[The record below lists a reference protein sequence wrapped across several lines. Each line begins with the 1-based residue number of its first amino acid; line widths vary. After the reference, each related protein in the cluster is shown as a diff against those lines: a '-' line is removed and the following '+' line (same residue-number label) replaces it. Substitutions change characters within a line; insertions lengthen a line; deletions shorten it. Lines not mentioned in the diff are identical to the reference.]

1 MKSLILSIIVFTYLP
16 VFCQFIIPSPIIN
29 VGNYLITDTVYMD
42 PQGSDSNLGT
52 FSSPLQTF
60 TAAVQMLPWGTAGIN
75 GGHAYG
81 LIMLKPGF
89 YQTTLGFQQYA
100 NNWQNNG
107 VYKDISVE
115 GIGNVIIGG
124 TAANLSTGHLLQL
137 SGDHIFVKNITLQYS
152 SGTGLLISRINP
164 RQRNILID
172 NVTVEHVGAFS
183 ILSPLGAFSI
193 LTKAVDTISIINSKS
208 LYASRIGFENDT
220 SPCEWPSGI
229 KLLDNSNCIVNNC
242 EVAYTRGEGLNFQ
255 NSTLC
260 NAYSNHL
267 HDNNTN
273 FYVENSYKIMFH
285 ENMIYNT
292 PNIGSQYWRGC
303 LGDTTA
309 VWSGDGILIA
319 NEGSCST
326 GSNPV
331 FENCSTKCSL
341 PTAYFPNVDSI
352 FIYNNIV
359 QKVGSG
365 ISFWEGVTNIA
376 GFNCIKNVFVFNN
389 TFIETMGMP
398 GAGNNGHVNFY
409 FPSYNLLSPNS
420 FYGSMENIQIFNNIF
435 TFDTLTYATMQPFKK
450 TLNAFHP
457 TPNAIF
463 SSNNLWIKSH
473 TSLGLGDEVRSTM
486 PVSTYSLLD
495 SVYSITP
502 CSDHMYWVKSVP
514 ATMPFLT
521 SDYLGQPRTSPTTN
535 VGAIEYK
542 LNCSNLGLNDFA
554 TSIEKPL
561 LFPNPC
567 LSCSSVRISNLPQ
580 DKVVSYVVYN
590 SLGLEI
596 LTGVLK
602 NNSIETNL
610 LTSGVYYV
618 QLRGESKSPFQ
629 KLIIQK

>member
-1 MKSLILSIIVFTYLP
+1 MKLLILSIIAFTYLP
-16 VFCQFIIPSPIIN
+16 VFCQFNIPSPILN
-29 VGNYLITDTVYMD
+29 VGNYIITDTVYMD

-60 TAAVQMLPWGTAGIN
+60 AAAVQMLPWGTAGIN

-81 LIMLKPGF
+81 LIILKPGF
-89 YQTTLGFQQYA
+89 YQTTSGFQQYA
-100 NNWQNNG
+100 NNWQNNS

-124 TAANLSTGHLLQL
+124 TVTNLSTGHLLQL

-152 SGTGLLISRINP
+152 SGIGLLIARENP

-172 NVTVEHVGAFS
+172 HVTVDHVGSFS
-183 ILSPLGAFSI
+183 M
-193 LTKAVDTISIINSKS
+193 LTKGIDTISIINSKS
-208 LYASRIGFENDT
+208 LYASRIGFENST
-220 SPCEWPSGI
+220 SPCQWPSGI
-229 KLLDNSNCIVNNC
+229 KLLDNSTCIVNNC

-260 NAYSNHL
+260 NAYNNHL
-267 HDNNTN
+267 HDNNLN
-273 FYVENSYKIMFH
+273 FYDENSSKIMFH
-285 ENMIYNT
+285 ENLIYNT

-303 LGDTTA
+303 LADTTA
-309 VWSGDGILIA
+309 IWSGDGILIA

-331 FENCSTKCSL
+331 FENCKTKCSF
-341 PTAYFPNVDSI
+341 PTVYYPNVDSI
-352 FIYNNIV
+352 FIYNNIL

-365 ISFWEGVTNIA
+365 ISFWEGVTSIV
-376 GFNCIKNVFVFNN
+376 GINCIKNVFVFNN

-398 GAGNNGHVNFY
+398 GASNSGFVKFF
-409 FPSYNLLSPNS
+409 FPSYNLIANS

-450 TLNAFHP
+450 TLHPNHP
-457 TPNAIF
+457 TPNAISF
-463 SSNNLWIKSH
+463 SNNLWIKTH
-473 TSLGLGDEVRSTM
+473 PSLGLGDEVRSTM
-486 PVSTYSLLD
+486 PVSSYSLLD
-495 SVYSITP
+495 SVNSITP
-502 CSDHMYWVKSVP
+502 CFDQSYWVKSVP
-514 ATMPFLT
+514 ATIPFLT
-521 SDYLGQPRTSPTTN
+521 IDYLGQARTSPTTN

-542 LNCSNLGLNDFA
+542 LDCSSLGLNDFA
-554 TSIEKPL
+554 TTIEKPL

-567 LSCSSVRISNLPQ
+567 LSCNSVRIPNLPE
-580 DKVVSYVVYN
+580 DKVLSFVVYN

-602 NNSIETNL
+602 NNSFETNL

>member
-16 VFCQFIIPSPIIN
+16 VFSQFNIPTPILN

-60 TAAVQMLPWGTAGIN
+60 TAAVQMLPWGPAGIN

-89 YQTTLGFQQYA
+89 YQTTSGFQQYA
-100 NNWQNNG
+100 NNWQNNS

-124 TAANLSTGHLLQL
+124 TVTNLSTGHLLQL

-152 SGTGLLISRINP
+152 SGIGLLIARENP

-172 NVTVEHVGAFS
+172 HVTVDHVGSFS
-183 ILSPLGAFSI
+183 M
-193 LTKAVDTISIINSKS
+193 LTKGVDTISIINSKS
-208 LYASRIGFENDT
+208 LYASRIGFENST
-220 SPCEWPSGI
+220 SPCQWPSGI
-229 KLLDNSNCIVNNC
+229 KLLDNSTCIVNNC

-260 NAYSNHL
+260 NAYNNHL
-267 HDNNTN
+267 HDNNLN
-273 FYVENSYKIMFH
+273 FYDENSSKIMFH
-285 ENMIYNT
+285 ENLIYNT

-303 LGDTTA
+303 LADTTA
-309 VWSGDGILIA
+309 IWSGDGILIA

-331 FENCSTKCSL
+331 FENCKTKCSF
-341 PTAYFPNVDSI
+341 PTVYYPNVDSI
-352 FIYNNIV
+352 FIYNNIL

-365 ISFWEGVTNIA
+365 ISFWEGVTSIV
-376 GFNCIKNVFVFNN
+376 GINCIKNVFVFNN

-398 GAGNNGHVNFY
+398 GASNSGFVKFF
-409 FPSYNLLSPNS
+409 FPSYNLIANS

-450 TLNAFHP
+450 TLHPNHP
-457 TPNAIF
+457 TPNAISF
-463 SSNNLWIKSH
+463 SNNLWIKTH
-473 TSLGLGDEVRSTM
+473 PSLGLGDEVRSTM
-486 PVSTYSLLD
+486 PISSYSLLD
-495 SVYSITP
+495 SVNSITP
-502 CSDHMYWVKSVP
+502 CFDQSYWVKAVP
-514 ATMPFLT
+514 LTISFLT
-521 SDYLGQPRTSPTTN
+521 SDYLGQARTSPTTN

-542 LNCSNLGLNDFA
+542 LNCSSLGLNDFA
-554 TSIEKPL
+554 TTIEKPL

-567 LSCSSVRISNLPQ
+567 LSCNSVRIPNLPE
-580 DKVVSYVVYN
+580 DKVLSYVVYN

-602 NNSIETNL
+602 NNSFETNL
-610 LTSGVYYV
+610 LPSGVYYV

>member
-16 VFCQFIIPSPIIN
+16 VFCQFNIPSPILN
-29 VGNYLITDTVYMD
+29 VGNYIITDTVYMD

-60 TAAVQMLPWGTAGIN
+60 AAAVQMLPWGTAGIN

-100 NNWQNNG
+100 NNWQNNS

-124 TAANLSTGHLLQL
+124 TVANISTGHLLQL

-152 SGTGLLISRINP
+152 SGIGLLIARENP

-172 NVTVEHVGAFS
+172 HVTVDHVGSFS
-183 ILSPLGAFSI
+183 M
-193 LTKAVDTISIINSKS
+193 LTKGIDTISIINSKS
-208 LYASRIGFENDT
+208 LYASRIGFENST
-220 SPCEWPSGI
+220 SPCQWPSGI
-229 KLLDNSNCIVNNC
+229 KLLDNSTCIVNNC

-260 NAYSNHL
+260 NAYNNKL
-267 HDNNTN
+267 HDNNLN
-273 FYVENSYKIMFH
+273 FYDENSSKIMFH
-285 ENMIYNT
+285 ENLIYNT

-303 LGDTTA
+303 LADTTPI
-309 VWSGDGILIA
+309 WSGDGILIA

-331 FENCSTKCSL
+331 FENCSTKCSF
-341 PTAYFPNVDSI
+341 PTVYYPNVDSI
-352 FIYNNIV
+352 FIYNNIL

-365 ISFWEGVTNIA
+365 ISFWEGVTSIV
-376 GFNCIKNVFVFNN
+376 GINCIKNVFVFNN

-398 GAGNNGHVNFY
+398 GASNSGFVKFF
-409 FPSYNLLSPNS
+409 FPSYNLIANS

-435 TFDTLTYATMQPFKK
+435 TFDTLTYASMQPFKK
-450 TLNAFHP
+450 TLHPNHP
-457 TPNAIF
+457 TPNAISF
-463 SSNNLWIKSH
+463 SNNLWIKTH
-473 TSLGLGDEVRSTM
+473 PSLGLGDEVRSTM
-486 PVSTYSLLD
+486 PVSSYSLLD
-495 SVYSITP
+495 SVNSITP
-502 CSDHMYWVKSVP
+502 CSDQSYWVKAVSV
-514 ATMPFLT
+514 TMPFLT
-521 SDYLGQPRTSPTTN
+521 SDYLGQARTSPTTN

-542 LNCSNLGLNDFA
+542 LDCSDLGLDDFA
-554 TSIEKPL
+554 TTIEKPL
-561 LFPNPC
+561 IFPNPC
-567 LSCSSVRISNLPQ
+567 LSCNSVRIPNLPE
-580 DKVVSYVVYN
+580 DKVLSFVVYN

-596 LTGVLK
+596 LTSVLK
-602 NNSIETNL
+602 NNSFETNL
-610 LTSGVYYV
+610 LPSGVYYV

>member
-1 MKSLILSIIVFTYLP
+1 MKLLILSIIAFTYLP
-16 VFCQFIIPSPIIN
+16 VFCQFNIPSPIIN

-60 TAAVQMLPWGTAGIN
+60 AAAVQMLPWGTAGIN

-100 NNWQNNG
+100 NNWQNNS

-152 SGTGLLISRINP
+152 SGIGLLISRENP

-172 NVTVEHVGAFS
+172 HVTVDHVGSFS
-183 ILSPLGAFSI
+183 M
-193 LTKAVDTISIINSKS
+193 LTKGIDTISIINSKS
-208 LYASRIGFENDT
+208 LYASRIGFENST
-220 SPCEWPSGI
+220 SPCQWPSGI
-229 KLLDNSNCIVNNC
+229 KLLDNSTCIVNNC

-260 NAYSNHL
+260 NAYNNKL
-267 HDNNTN
+267 HDNNLN
-273 FYVENSYKIMFH
+273 FYDENSSKIMFH
-285 ENMIYNT
+285 ENLIYNT

-303 LGDTTA
+303 LADTTA
-309 VWSGDGILIA
+309 IWSGDGILIA

-331 FENCSTKCSL
+331 FENCNTKCSF
-341 PTAYFPNVDSI
+341 PTVYYPNVDSI
-352 FIYNNIV
+352 FIYNNIL

-365 ISFWEGVTNIA
+365 ISFWEGVTSIVGN
-376 GFNCIKNVFVFNN
+376 NCVKNVFVFNN

-398 GAGNNGHVNFY
+398 GASNSGFVKFF
-409 FPSYNLLSPNS
+409 FPSYNLIANS

-435 TFDTLTYATMQPFKK
+435 TFDTLTYASMQPFKK
-450 TLNAFHP
+450 TLHPNHP
-457 TPNAIF
+457 TPNAISF
-463 SSNNLWIKSH
+463 SNNLWIKTH
-473 TSLGLGDEVRSTM
+473 PSLGLGDEVRSAM
-486 PVSTYSLLD
+486 PISSYSLLD
-495 SVYSITP
+495 SVNSITP
-502 CSDHMYWVKSVP
+502 CFDQSYWVKAVP
-514 ATMPFLT
+514 VTMSFLT
-521 SDYLGQPRTSPTTN
+521 SDYLGQVRTSPTTN

-542 LNCSNLGLNDFA
+542 LNCSSLGINDFA
-554 TSIEKPL
+554 TTIEKPL

-567 LSCSSVRISNLPQ
+567 LSCNSVRIPNLPE
-580 DKVVSYVVYN
+580 DKVLSFVVYN

-602 NNSIETNL
+602 NNSFETNL
-610 LTSGVYYV
+610 LPSGVYYV

>member
-1 MKSLILSIIVFTYLP
+1 MKLLILSIIAFTYLP
-16 VFCQFIIPSPIIN
+16 VFCQFNIPSPIIN

-60 TAAVQMLPWGTAGIN
+60 DAAVQMLPWGTAGIN

-100 NNWQNNG
+100 NNWQNNS

-124 TAANLSTGHLLQL
+124 TVTNLSTGHLLQL

-152 SGTGLLISRINP
+152 SGIGLLISRENP

-172 NVTVEHVGAFS
+172 HVTVDHVGSFS
-183 ILSPLGAFSI
+183 M
-193 LTKAVDTISIINSKS
+193 LTKGIDTISIINSKS
-208 LYASRIGFENDT
+208 LYASRIGFENST
-220 SPCEWPSGI
+220 SPCQWPSGI
-229 KLLDNSNCIVNNC
+229 KLLDNSTCIVNNC

-260 NAYSNHL
+260 NAYNNHL
-267 HDNNTN
+267 HDNNLN
-273 FYVENSYKIMFH
+273 FYDENSSKIMFH
-285 ENMIYNT
+285 ENLIYNT

-303 LGDTTA
+303 LADTTA
-309 VWSGDGILIA
+309 IWSGDGILIA

-331 FENCSTKCSL
+331 FENCRTKCSF
-341 PTAYFPNVDSI
+341 PTVYYPNVDSI
-352 FIYNNIV
+352 FIYNNIL

-365 ISFWEGVTNIA
+365 ISFWEGVTSIV
-376 GFNCIKNVFVFNN
+376 GINCIKNVFVFNN

-398 GAGNNGHVNFY
+398 GASNSGFVKFF
-409 FPSYNLLSPNS
+409 FPSYNLIANS
-420 FYGSMENIQIFNNIF
+420 FYGRMENIQIFNNIF
-435 TFDTLTYATMQPFKK
+435 TFDTLTYASMQPFKK
-450 TLNAFHP
+450 TLHPNHP
-457 TPNAIF
+457 TPNAISF
-463 SSNNLWIKSH
+463 SNNLWIKTH
-473 TSLGLGDEVRSTM
+473 PSLGLGDEVRSMM
-486 PVSTYSLLD
+486 PISSYSLLD
-495 SVYSITP
+495 SVNSITP
-502 CSDHMYWVKSVP
+502 CFDQSYWVKAVP
-514 ATMPFLT
+514 VTMSILT
-521 SDYLGQPRTSPTTN
+521 SDYLGQVRTSPTTN

-542 LNCSNLGLNDFA
+542 LNCSSLGLNDFA
-554 TSIEKPL
+554 TTIEKPL

-567 LSCSSVRISNLPQ
+567 LSCNSVRIPNLPE
-580 DKVVSYVVYN
+580 DKVLSFVVYN

-602 NNSIETNL
+602 NNSFETNL
-610 LTSGVYYV
+610 LPSGVYYV

>member
-1 MKSLILSIIVFTYLP
+1 M
-16 VFCQFIIPSPIIN
+16 
-29 VGNYLITDTVYMD
+29 
-42 PQGSDSNLGT
+42 
-52 FSSPLQTF
+52 
-60 TAAVQMLPWGTAGIN
+60 
-75 GGHAYG
+75 
-81 LIMLKPGF
+81 
-89 YQTTLGFQQYA
+89 
-100 NNWQNNG
+100 
-107 VYKDISVE
+107 
-115 GIGNVIIGG
+115 
-124 TAANLSTGHLLQL
+124 
-137 SGDHIFVKNITLQYS
+137 
-152 SGTGLLISRINP
+152 
-164 RQRNILID
+164 
-172 NVTVEHVGAFS
+172 TVEHVGAYS

-365 ISFWEGVTNIA
+365 ISFWEGVTTIA
-376 GFNCIKNVFVFNN
+376 GINCIKNVFVFNN

-409 FPSYNLLSPNS
+409 FPSYNPIFNS

-450 TLNAFHP
+450 TLHPNHP

-521 SDYLGQPRTSPTTN
+521 SDYLGQARTSPTTN

-554 TSIEKPL
+554 TTIEKPL

-567 LSCSSVRISNLPQ
+567 LSCSSVRISNLTQ

-590 SLGLEI
+590 SLGLDI
-596 LTGVLK
+596 STGVLK
-602 NNSIETNL
+602 NNSFETNL
-610 LTSGVYYV
+610 LPSGVYYV

>member
-16 VFCQFIIPSPIIN
+16 VFCQFNIPSPILN
-29 VGNYLITDTVYMD
+29 VGNYIITDTVYMD

-60 TAAVQMLPWGTAGIN
+60 AAAVQMLPWGTAGIN

-89 YQTTLGFQQYA
+89 YQTTSGFQQYA

-124 TAANLSTGHLLQL
+124 TVTNLSTGHLLQL

-152 SGTGLLISRINP
+152 SGIGLLIARENP

-172 NVTVEHVGAFS
+172 HVTVDHVGSFS
-183 ILSPLGAFSI
+183 M

-208 LYASRIGFENDT
+208 LYASRIGFENST
-220 SPCEWPSGI
+220 SPCQWPSGI
-229 KLLDNSNCIVNNC
+229 KLLDNSTCIVNNC

-260 NAYSNHL
+260 NAYNNHL
-267 HDNNTN
+267 HDNNLN
-273 FYVENSYKIMFH
+273 FYDENSSKIMFH
-285 ENMIYNT
+285 ENLIYNT

-303 LGDTTA
+303 LADTTA
-309 VWSGDGILIA
+309 IWSGDGILIA

-331 FENCSTKCSL
+331 FENCKTKCSF
-341 PTAYFPNVDSI
+341 PTVYYPNVDSI
-352 FIYNNIV
+352 FIYNNIL

-365 ISFWEGVTNIA
+365 ISFWEGVTSIV
-376 GFNCIKNVFVFNN
+376 GINCIKNVFVFNN

-398 GAGNNGHVNFY
+398 GASNSGFVKFF
-409 FPSYNLLSPNS
+409 FPSYNLIANS

-435 TFDTLTYATMQPFKK
+435 TFDTLTYASMQPFKK
-450 TLNAFHP
+450 TLHPNHP
-457 TPNAIF
+457 TPNAISF
-463 SSNNLWIKSH
+463 SNNLWIKTH
-473 TSLGLGDEVRSTM
+473 PSLGLGDEVRSMM
-486 PVSTYSLLD
+486 PISSYSLLD
-495 SVYSITP
+495 SVNSITP
-502 CSDHMYWVKSVP
+502 CFDQSYWVKAVP
-514 ATMPFLT
+514 VTISFLT
-521 SDYLGQPRTSPTTN
+521 SDYLGQARTSPTTN

-542 LNCSNLGLNDFA
+542 LDCSSLGLNDFA
-554 TSIEKPL
+554 TTIDKPL

-567 LSCSSVRISNLPQ
+567 LSCNSVRIPNLPE
-580 DKVVSYVVYN
+580 DKVLSYVVYN

-602 NNSIETNL
+602 NNSFETNL
-610 LTSGVYYV
+610 LPSGVYYV

>member
-16 VFCQFIIPSPIIN
+16 VFCQFNIPSPILN
-29 VGNYLITDTVYMD
+29 VGNYIITDTVYMD

-89 YQTTLGFQQYA
+89 YQTTSGFQQYA
-100 NNWQNNG
+100 NNWQNNS

-124 TAANLSTGHLLQL
+124 TVTNLSTGHLLQL

-152 SGTGLLISRINP
+152 SGIGLLIARENP

-172 NVTVEHVGAFS
+172 HVTVDHVGS
-183 ILSPLGAFSI
+183 FSI
-193 LTKAVDTISIINSKS
+193 LTKGIDTISIINSKS
-208 LYASRIGFENDT
+208 LYASRIGFENST
-220 SPCEWPSGI
+220 SPCQWPSGI
-229 KLLDNSNCIVNNC
+229 KLLDNSTCIVNNC

-260 NAYSNHL
+260 NAYNNKL
-267 HDNNTN
+267 HDNNLN
-273 FYVENSYKIMFH
+273 FYDENSSKIMFH
-285 ENMIYNT
+285 ENLIYNT

-303 LGDTTA
+303 LADTTA
-309 VWSGDGILIA
+309 IWSGDGILIA

-331 FENCSTKCSL
+331 FENCKTKCSF
-341 PTAYFPNVDSI
+341 PTVYYPNVDSI
-352 FIYNNIV
+352 FIYNNIL

-365 ISFWEGVTNIA
+365 ISFWEGVTSIV
-376 GFNCIKNVFVFNN
+376 GINCIKNVFVFNN

-398 GAGNNGHVNFY
+398 GASNSGFVKFF
-409 FPSYNLLSPNS
+409 FPSYNLIANS

-435 TFDTLTYATMQPFKK
+435 TFDTLTYASMQPFKK
-450 TLNAFHP
+450 TLHPNHP
-457 TPNAIF
+457 TPNAISF
-463 SSNNLWIKSH
+463 SNNLWIKTH
-473 TSLGLGDEVRSTM
+473 PSLGLGDEVRSMM
-486 PVSTYSLLD
+486 PISSYSLLD
-495 SVYSITP
+495 SVNSITP
-502 CSDHMYWVKSVP
+502 CFDQSYWVKAVP
-514 ATMPFLT
+514 VTMSFLT
-521 SDYLGQPRTSPTTN
+521 SDYLGQVRTSPTTN

-542 LNCSNLGLNDFA
+542 LNCSSLGINDFA
-554 TSIEKPL
+554 TTIEKPL

-567 LSCSSVRISNLPQ
+567 LSCNSVRIPNLPE
-580 DKVVSYVVYN
+580 DKVLSFVVYN

-602 NNSIETNL
+602 NNSFETNL
-610 LTSGVYYV
+610 LPSGVYYV

>member
-1 MKSLILSIIVFTYLP
+1 MKLLILSIIAFTYLP
-16 VFCQFIIPSPIIN
+16 VFCQFNIPSPIIN

-60 TAAVQMLPWGTAGIN
+60 DAAVQMLPWGTAGIN

-100 NNWQNNG
+100 NNWQNNS

-152 SGTGLLISRINP
+152 SGIGLLISRENP

-172 NVTVEHVGAFS
+172 HVTVDHVGSFS
-183 ILSPLGAFSI
+183 M
-193 LTKAVDTISIINSKS
+193 LTKGIDTISIINSKS
-208 LYASRIGFENDT
+208 LYASRIGFENST
-220 SPCEWPSGI
+220 SPCQWPSGI
-229 KLLDNSNCIVNNC
+229 KLLDNSTCIVNNC

-260 NAYSNHL
+260 NAYNNKL
-267 HDNNTN
+267 HDNNLN
-273 FYVENSYKIMFH
+273 FYDENSSKIMFH
-285 ENMIYNT
+285 ENLIYNT

-303 LGDTTA
+303 LADTTA
-309 VWSGDGILIA
+309 IWSGDGILIA

-331 FENCSTKCSL
+331 FENCRTKCSF
-341 PTAYFPNVDSI
+341 PTVYYPNVDSV
-352 FIYNNIV
+352 FIYNNIL

-365 ISFWEGVTNIA
+365 ISFWEGVTSIV
-376 GFNCIKNVFVFNN
+376 GINCIKNVFVFNN

-398 GAGNNGHVNFY
+398 GASNSGFVKFF
-409 FPSYNLLSPNS
+409 FPSYNLIANS
-420 FYGSMENIQIFNNIF
+420 FYGRMENIQIFNNIF
-435 TFDTLTYATMQPFKK
+435 TFDTLTYASMQPFKK
-450 TLNAFHP
+450 TLHPNHP
-457 TPNAIF
+457 TPNAISF
-463 SSNNLWIKSH
+463 SNNLWIKTH
-473 TSLGLGDEVRSTM
+473 PSLGLGDEVRSMM
-486 PVSTYSLLD
+486 PISSYSLLD
-495 SVYSITP
+495 SVNSITP
-502 CSDHMYWVKSVP
+502 CFDQSYWVKAVP
-514 ATMPFLT
+514 VTMSILT
-521 SDYLGQPRTSPTTN
+521 SDYLGQVRTSPTTN

-542 LNCSNLGLNDFA
+542 LNCSSLGLNDFA
-554 TSIEKPL
+554 TTIEKPL

-567 LSCSSVRISNLPQ
+567 LSCNSVSIPNLPE
-580 DKVVSYVVYN
+580 DKVLSFVVYN

-602 NNSIETNL
+602 NNSFETNL
-610 LTSGVYYV
+610 LPSGVYYV

>member
-1 MKSLILSIIVFTYLP
+1 MKSLILSILVFTYLP
-16 VFCQFIIPSPIIN
+16 LFCQFNIPSPIIN

-60 TAAVQMLPWGTAGIN
+60 AAAVQMLPWGTAGIN

-100 NNWQNNG
+100 NNWQNNS

-137 SGDHIFVKNITLQYS
+137 SGDHIFVKNIKLQYS
-152 SGTGLLISRINP
+152 SGIGLLIARENP
-164 RQRNILID
+164 RQRNISID
-172 NVTVEHVGAFS
+172 HVTVDHVGSFS
-183 ILSPLGAFSI
+183 M
-193 LTKAVDTISIINSKS
+193 LTKGIDTISIINSKS
-208 LYASRIGFENDT
+208 LYASRIGFENST
-220 SPCEWPSGI
+220 SPCQWPSGI
-229 KLLDNSNCIVNNC
+229 KLLDNSTCIVNNC

-260 NAYSNHL
+260 NAYNNKL
-267 HDNNTN
+267 HDNNLN
-273 FYVENSYKIMFH
+273 FYDENSSKIMFH
-285 ENMIYNT
+285 ENLIYNT

-303 LGDTTA
+303 LADTTA
-309 VWSGDGILIA
+309 IWSGDGILIA

-331 FENCSTKCSL
+331 FENCNTKCSF
-341 PTAYFPNVDSI
+341 PTVYYPNVDSI
-352 FIYNNIV
+352 FIYNNIL

-365 ISFWEGVTNIA
+365 ISFWEGVTSIVGN
-376 GFNCIKNVFVFNN
+376 NCVKNVFVFNN

-398 GAGNNGHVNFY
+398 GASNSGFVKFF
-409 FPSYNLLSPNS
+409 FPSYNLIANS

-435 TFDTLTYATMQPFKK
+435 TFDTLTYASMQPFKK
-450 TLNAFHP
+450 TLHPNHP
-457 TPNAIF
+457 TPNAISF
-463 SSNNLWIKSH
+463 SNNLWIKTH
-473 TSLGLGDEVRSTM
+473 PSLGLGDEVRTTM
-486 PVSTYSLLD
+486 PISSYSLLD
-495 SVYSITP
+495 SVNSITP
-502 CSDHMYWVKSVP
+502 CFDQSYWVKAVP
-514 ATMPFLT
+514 VTMSFLT
-521 SDYLGQPRTSPTTN
+521 SDYLGQVRTSPTTN

-542 LNCSNLGLNDFA
+542 LNCSSLGINDFA
-554 TSIEKPL
+554 TTIEKPL

-567 LSCSSVRISNLPQ
+567 LSCNSVRIPNLPE
-580 DKVVSYVVYN
+580 DKVLSFVVYN

-602 NNSIETNL
+602 NNSFETNL

>member
-16 VFCQFIIPSPIIN
+16 VFCQFNIPSPILN
-29 VGNYLITDTVYMD
+29 VGNYVITDTVYMD

-60 TAAVQMLPWGTAGIN
+60 AAAVQMLPWGTAGIN

-81 LIMLKPGF
+81 LIMLKPGY
-89 YQTTLGFQQYA
+89 YQTTSGFQQYS
-100 NNWQNNG
+100 NNWQNNS

-124 TAANLSTGHLLQL
+124 TVTNLSTGHLLQL

-152 SGTGLLISRINP
+152 SGIGLLIARENP

-172 NVTVEHVGAFS
+172 HVTVDHVGSFS
-183 ILSPLGAFSI
+183 M

-208 LYASRIGFENDT
+208 LYASRIGFENST
-220 SPCEWPSGI
+220 SPCQWPSGI
-229 KLLDNSNCIVNNC
+229 KLLDNSTCIVNNC

-260 NAYSNHL
+260 NAYNNHL
-267 HDNNTN
+267 HDNNLN
-273 FYVENSYKIMFH
+273 FYDENSSKIMFH
-285 ENMIYNT
+285 ENLIYNT

-303 LGDTTA
+303 LADTTA
-309 VWSGDGILIA
+309 IWSGDGILIA

-331 FENCSTKCSL
+331 FENCKTKCSF
-341 PTAYFPNVDSI
+341 PTVYYPNVDSI
-352 FIYNNIV
+352 FIYNNIL

-365 ISFWEGVTNIA
+365 ISFWEGVTSII
-376 GFNCIKNVFVFNN
+376 GINCIKNVFVFNN

-398 GAGNNGHVNFY
+398 GASNSGFVKFF
-409 FPSYNLLSPNS
+409 FPSYNLIANS

-450 TLNAFHP
+450 TLHPNHP
-457 TPNAIF
+457 TPNAISF
-463 SSNNLWIKSH
+463 SNNLWIKTH
-473 TSLGLGDEVRSTM
+473 PSLGLGDEVRSTM
-486 PVSTYSLLD
+486 PVSSYSLLD
-495 SVYSITP
+495 SVNSITP
-502 CSDHMYWVKSVP
+502 CFDQSYWVKAVP
-514 ATMPFLT
+514 LTISFLT
-521 SDYLGQPRTSPTTN
+521 SDYLGQARTSPTTN

-542 LNCSNLGLNDFA
+542 LSCSSLGLNDFA
-554 TSIEKPL
+554 TTIEKPL

-567 LSCSSVRISNLPQ
+567 LSCNSVRIPNLPE

-602 NNSIETNL
+602 NNSFETNL
-610 LTSGVYYV
+610 LSSGVYYV
-618 QLRGESKSPFQ
+618 QFRGESKSPFQ

>member
-1 MKSLILSIIVFTYLP
+1 MKLLILSIIAFTYLP
-16 VFCQFIIPSPIIN
+16 VFCQFNIPSPIIN

-60 TAAVQMLPWGTAGIN
+60 VAAVQMLPWGTAGIN

-100 NNWQNNG
+100 SNWQNNS

-152 SGTGLLISRINP
+152 SGIGLLISRENP

-172 NVTVEHVGAFS
+172 HVTVDHVGSFS
-183 ILSPLGAFSI
+183 M
-193 LTKAVDTISIINSKS
+193 LTKGIDTISIINSKS
-208 LYASRIGFENDT
+208 LYASRIGFENST
-220 SPCEWPSGI
+220 SPCQWPSGI
-229 KLLDNSNCIVNNC
+229 KLLDNSTCIVNNC

-260 NAYSNHL
+260 NAYNNKL
-267 HDNNTN
+267 HDNNLN
-273 FYVENSYKIMFH
+273 FYDENSSKIMFH
-285 ENMIYNT
+285 ENLIYNT

-303 LGDTTA
+303 LADTTA
-309 VWSGDGILIA
+309 IWSGDGILIA

-331 FENCSTKCSL
+331 FENCRTKCSF
-341 PTAYFPNVDSI
+341 PTVYYPNVDSI
-352 FIYNNIV
+352 FIYNNIL

-365 ISFWEGVTNIA
+365 ISFWEGVTSIV
-376 GFNCIKNVFVFNN
+376 GINCIKNVFVFNN

-398 GAGNNGHVNFY
+398 GASNSGFVKFF
-409 FPSYNLLSPNS
+409 FPSYNLIANS
-420 FYGSMENIQIFNNIF
+420 FYGRMENIQIFNNIF
-435 TFDTLTYATMQPFKK
+435 TFDTLTYASMQPFKK
-450 TLNAFHP
+450 TLHPNHP
-457 TPNAIF
+457 TPNAISF
-463 SSNNLWIKSH
+463 SNNLWIKTH
-473 TSLGLGDEVRSTM
+473 PSLGLGDEVRSMM
-486 PVSTYSLLD
+486 PISSYSLLD
-495 SVYSITP
+495 SVNSITP
-502 CSDHMYWVKSVP
+502 CFDQSYWVKAVP
-514 ATMPFLT
+514 VTMSFLT
-521 SDYLGQPRTSPTTN
+521 SDYLGQVRTSPTTN

-542 LNCSNLGLNDFA
+542 LNCSSLGLNDFA
-554 TSIEKPL
+554 TTIEKPL

-567 LSCSSVRISNLPQ
+567 LSCNSVRIPNLPE
-580 DKVVSYVVYN
+580 DKVLSFVVYN

-602 NNSIETNL
+602 NNSFETNL
-610 LTSGVYYV
+610 LPSGVYYV

>member
-16 VFCQFIIPSPIIN
+16 VFSQFNIPSPIIN
-29 VGNYLITDTVYMD
+29 IGNYLITDTVYMD

-60 TAAVQMLPWGTAGIN
+60 AAAVQMLPWGTAGIN

-100 NNWQNNG
+100 NNWQNNS

-124 TAANLSTGHLLQL
+124 TVANISTGHLLQL

-152 SGTGLLISRINP
+152 SGIGLLIARENP

-172 NVTVEHVGAFS
+172 NVTVDHVGSFS
-183 ILSPLGAFSI
+183 M
-193 LTKAVDTISIINSKS
+193 LTKGIDTISIINSKS
-208 LYASRIGFENDT
+208 LYASRIGFENST
-220 SPCEWPSGI
+220 SPCQWPSGI
-229 KLLDNSNCIVNNC
+229 KLLDNSTCIVNNC

-260 NAYSNHL
+260 NAYNNKL
-267 HDNNTN
+267 HDNNLN
-273 FYVENSYKIMFH
+273 FYDENSSKIMFH
-285 ENMIYNT
+285 ENLIYNT

-303 LGDTTA
+303 LADTTPI
-309 VWSGDGILIA
+309 WSGDGILIA

-331 FENCSTKCSL
+331 FENCRTKCSF
-341 PTAYFPNVDSI
+341 PTVYFPNVDSI
-352 FIYNNIV
+352 FIYNNIL

-365 ISFWEGVTNIA
+365 ISFWEGVTSIV
-376 GFNCIKNVFVFNN
+376 GINCIKNVFVFNN
-389 TFIETMGMP
+389 TFIETMGMT
-398 GAGNNGHVNFY
+398 GSSNSGFVKFF
-409 FPSYNLLSPNS
+409 FPSYNLIANS

-450 TLNAFHP
+450 TFHPNHP
-457 TPNAIF
+457 TPNAISF
-463 SSNNLWIKSH
+463 SNNLWIKTH
-473 TSLGLGDEVRSTM
+473 PSLGLGDEVRSTM
-486 PVSTYSLLD
+486 PVSSYSLLD
-495 SVYSITP
+495 SVNSITP
-502 CSDHMYWVKSVP
+502 CSDQSYWVKAVSV
-514 ATMPFLT
+514 TMPFLT
-521 SDYLGQPRTSPTTN
+521 SDYLGQARTSPTTN

-542 LNCSNLGLNDFA
+542 LDCSDLGLNDFA
-554 TSIEKPL
+554 TTIEKPL

-567 LSCSSVRISNLPQ
+567 LSCNSVRIPNLPD
-580 DKVVSYVVYN
+580 DKVLSFVVYN

-602 NNSIETNL
+602 NNSFETNL
-610 LTSGVYYV
+610 LPSGVYYV

>member
-1 MKSLILSIIVFTYLP
+1 MKLLILSIIAFTYLP
-16 VFCQFIIPSPIIN
+16 VFCQFNIPSPIIN

-60 TAAVQMLPWGTAGIN
+60 DAAVQMLPWGTAGIN

-100 NNWQNNG
+100 NNWQNNS

-152 SGTGLLISRINP
+152 SGIGLLISRENP

-172 NVTVEHVGAFS
+172 HVTVDHVGSFS
-183 ILSPLGAFSI
+183 M
-193 LTKAVDTISIINSKS
+193 LTKGIDTISIINSMS
-208 LYASRIGFENDT
+208 LYASRIGFENST
-220 SPCEWPSGI
+220 SPCQWPSGI
-229 KLLDNSNCIVNNC
+229 KLLDNSTCIVNNC

-260 NAYSNHL
+260 NAYNNKL
-267 HDNNTN
+267 HDNNLN
-273 FYVENSYKIMFH
+273 FYDENSSKIMFH
-285 ENMIYNT
+285 ENLIYNT

-303 LGDTTA
+303 LADTTA
-309 VWSGDGILIA
+309 IWSGDGILIA

-331 FENCSTKCSL
+331 FENCRTKCSF
-341 PTAYFPNVDSI
+341 PTVYYPNVDSI
-352 FIYNNIV
+352 FIYNNIL

-365 ISFWEGVTNIA
+365 ISFWEGVTSIV
-376 GFNCIKNVFVFNN
+376 GINCIKNVFVFNN

-398 GAGNNGHVNFY
+398 GASNSGFVKFF
-409 FPSYNLLSPNS
+409 FPSYNLIANS
-420 FYGSMENIQIFNNIF
+420 FYGRMENIQIFNNIF
-435 TFDTLTYATMQPFKK
+435 TFDTLTYASMQPFKK
-450 TLNAFHP
+450 TLHPNHP
-457 TPNAIF
+457 TPNAISF
-463 SSNNLWIKSH
+463 SNNLWIKTH
-473 TSLGLGDEVRSTM
+473 PSLGLGDEVRSMM
-486 PVSTYSLLD
+486 PISSYSLLD
-495 SVYSITP
+495 SVNSITP
-502 CSDHMYWVKSVP
+502 CFDQSYWVKAVP
-514 ATMPFLT
+514 VTMSILT
-521 SDYLGQPRTSPTTN
+521 SDYLGQVRTSPTTN

-542 LNCSNLGLNDFA
+542 LNCSSLGLNDFA
-554 TSIEKPL
+554 TTIEKPL

-567 LSCSSVRISNLPQ
+567 LSCNSVSIPNLPE
-580 DKVVSYVVYN
+580 DKVLSFVVYN

-602 NNSIETNL
+602 NNSFETNL
-610 LTSGVYYV
+610 LPSGVYYV

>member
-16 VFCQFIIPSPIIN
+16 VFCQFNIPSPILN

-89 YQTTLGFQQYA
+89 YQTTSGFQQYA
-100 NNWQNNG
+100 NNWQNNS

-124 TAANLSTGHLLQL
+124 TVTNLSTGHLLQL

-152 SGTGLLISRINP
+152 SGIGLLIARENP

-172 NVTVEHVGAFS
+172 HVTVDHVGSFS
-183 ILSPLGAFSI
+183 M
-193 LTKAVDTISIINSKS
+193 LTKGVDTISIINSKS
-208 LYASRIGFENDT
+208 LYASRIGFENST
-220 SPCEWPSGI
+220 SPCQWPSGI
-229 KLLDNSNCIVNNC
+229 KLLDNSTCIVNNC

-260 NAYSNHL
+260 NAYNNHL
-267 HDNNTN
+267 HDNNLN
-273 FYVENSYKIMFH
+273 FYDENSSKIMFH
-285 ENMIYNT
+285 ENLIYNT

-303 LGDTTA
+303 LADTTA
-309 VWSGDGILIA
+309 IWSGDGILIA

-331 FENCSTKCSL
+331 FENCKTKCSF
-341 PTAYFPNVDSI
+341 PTVYYPNVDSI
-352 FIYNNIV
+352 FIYNNIL

-365 ISFWEGVTNIA
+365 ISFWEGVTSIV
-376 GFNCIKNVFVFNN
+376 GINCIKNVFVFNN

-398 GAGNNGHVNFY
+398 GASNSGFVKFF
-409 FPSYNLLSPNS
+409 FPSYNLIANS

-435 TFDTLTYATMQPFKK
+435 TFDTLTYASMQPFKK
-450 TLNAFHP
+450 TLHPNHP
-457 TPNAIF
+457 TPNAISF
-463 SSNNLWIKSH
+463 SNNLWIKTH
-473 TSLGLGDEVRSTM
+473 PSLGLGDEVRSTM
-486 PVSTYSLLD
+486 PISSYSLLD
-495 SVYSITP
+495 SVNSITP
-502 CSDHMYWVKSVP
+502 CFDQSYWVKAVP
-514 ATMPFLT
+514 LTISFLT
-521 SDYLGQPRTSPTTN
+521 SDYLGQARTSPTTN

-542 LNCSNLGLNDFA
+542 LNCSSLGINDFA
-554 TSIEKPL
+554 TTIEKPL

-567 LSCSSVRISNLPQ
+567 LSCNSVRIPNLPE
-580 DKVVSYVVYN
+580 DKVLSYVVYN

-602 NNSIETNL
+602 NNSFETNL
-610 LTSGVYYV
+610 LPSGVYYV